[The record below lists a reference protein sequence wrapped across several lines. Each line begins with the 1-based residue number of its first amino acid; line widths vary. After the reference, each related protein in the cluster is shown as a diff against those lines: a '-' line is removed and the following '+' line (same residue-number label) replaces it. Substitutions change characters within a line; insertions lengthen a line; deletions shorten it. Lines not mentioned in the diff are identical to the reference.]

1 MAESG
6 VIKTVVVK
14 NGISYNVSVQ
24 RASLA
29 PASNV
34 VPVTSSPAVATAA
47 APTNIAPTAAAN
59 VAAANV
65 APIAARTAAAA
76 AAAVNAAANAAAAN
90 VAAPNVSAAPAA
102 AAPAFVAPI
111 VAFMNHIQQNYSQ
124 SDMKEDAIDNEIS
137 ELQVKDGRRLV
148 NADPTLLRDKNLQ
161 KKVQSGRATFAEFI
175 KKIIANEQGRVNNF
189 VENALRQYRLQKN
202 TRPAFFKEKE
212 LAAKQKEYDD
222 EFAKE
227 IDQQAKYREANRKLG
242 DYKKNYEEEHGKR
255 HRDIEE
261 KMRKTLEL
269 IENKNQE
276 IKKIEKLLTNGNN
289 STIPAWHDNPN
300 FKEEQEKRLQEENKK
315 LEELTNLER
324 TLDAEKNNIP
334 TEKNYKAEQTR
345 LVYEENDKLNKQ
357 AKISRQKSQEI
368 NKIQDELR
376 ELQSE
381 NTKEENEVKK
391 STITAHIRQMIGKV
405 IPLVTT
411 RLNAMNEIEKAVKGG
426 LADYLVNRT
435 IDETERYEG
444 TIEQNTTRQFI
455 PILTKI
461 KNDNEDLP
469 NSIIDRMVKAAE
481 KVHYSKS
488 PSLAPYTFNL
498 DDAPAKV
505 NIKQEFYK
513 MEPPKWG
520 LFRGGRHTLRRK
532 MVRRKTRR
540 TTRPY

>member
-1 MAESG
+1 
-6 VIKTVVVK
+6 
-14 NGISYNVSVQ
+14 
-24 RASLA
+24 
-29 PASNV
+29 
-34 VPVTSSPAVATAA
+34 
-47 APTNIAPTAAAN
+47 
-59 VAAANV
+59 
-65 APIAARTAAAA
+65 
-76 AAAVNAAANAAAAN
+76 
-90 VAAPNVSAAPAA
+90 
-102 AAPAFVAPI
+102 
-111 VAFMNHIQQNYSQ
+111 
-124 SDMKEDAIDNEIS
+124 MKDDAIDNEIS
-137 ELQVKDGRRLV
+137 ELQVRDGRRLV

-175 KKIIANEQGRVNNF
+175 KKIIANEQGRVNNP
-189 VENALRQYRLQKN
+189 VENAFRQYRLQKN
-202 TRPAFFKEKE
+202 TRPSLFKQKK
-212 LAAKQKEYDD
+212 LAEKQKEYDD
-222 EFAKE
+222 AFAAE
-227 IDQQAKYREANRKLG
+227 TAQQLVYNEANSKLG

-269 IENKNQE
+269 IENKQQK
-276 IKKIEKLLTNGNN
+276 IKTIEKLLTNGNN

-300 FKEEQEKRLQEENKK
+300 FKAEEEEKLQEENRK
-315 LEELTNLER
+315 LEELR
-324 TLDAEKNNIP
+324 TLQRTLAAEKNDIP
-334 TEKNYKAEQTR
+334 TEENYKSEQER
-345 LVYEENDKLNKQ
+345 LANIEKVKLNSLRQ
-357 AKISRQKSQEI
+357 ISRQKSQEI

-411 RLNAMNEIEKAVKGG
+411 RLNAMNEIEKAIKAG
-426 LADYLVNRT
+426 LADYFVNRT

-461 KNDNEDLP
+461 KNDNDDLP

-520 LFRGGRHTLRRK
+520 LFRGGRRTLRRK

>member
-24 RASLA
+24 RASVA

-34 VPVTSSPAVATAA
+34 VPVTSSPVVATAA
-47 APTNIAPTAAAN
+47 APAAAPATAAVTAAA
-59 VAAANV
+59 V
-65 APIAARTAAAA
+65 TAA
-76 AAAVNAAANAAAAN
+76 
-90 VAAPNVSAAPAA
+90 PAPAA
-102 AAPAFVAPI
+102 APATNVVPSFVAPI

-124 SDMKEDAIDNEIS
+124 SDMKDDAIDNEIS
-137 ELQVKDGRRLV
+137 ELQVRDGRRLV

-175 KKIIANEQGRVNNF
+175 KKIIANEKGRVNNPI
-189 VENALRQYRLQKN
+189 ENALHQYRLQKN

-212 LAAKQKEYDD
+212 LSEKQKEYEDA
-222 EFAKE
+222 FAKE
-227 IDQQAKYREANRKLG
+227 IDQQAKYIEANRKLG
-242 DYKKNYEEEHGKR
+242 DYKKKYEEPEKSL
-255 HRDIEE
+255 RDIEE
-261 KMRKTLEL
+261 KLNKTETLIKNKQKDIKT
-269 IENKNQE
+269 IEN
-276 IKKIEKLLTNGNN
+276 LLTNGNN

-324 TLDAEKNNIP
+324 TLDAEKNNIHIVMNYED
-334 TEKNYKAEQTR
+334 EKKHLADIAE
-345 LVYEENDKLNKQ
+345 
-357 AKISRQKSQEI
+357 ISRQKSQEI
-368 NKIQDELR
+368 LKIQDELR
-376 ELQSE
+376 KLKSK
-381 NTKEENEVKK
+381 NTDEENEVKK
-391 STITAHIRQMIGKV
+391 NTIIAHIRQMIGKV
-405 IPLVTT
+405 IPLITT
-411 RLNAMNEIEKAVKGG
+411 RLNAMNEIEKAVKAG

-461 KNDNEDLP
+461 KNDNDDLP

-520 LFRGGRHTLRRK
+520 LFRGGRRTLRRK